1 MWTLH
6 FEDLGGLSTAMLTFV
21 SDGVYLN
28 THGLAKFLEKSVTS
42 YFYTTEV
49 YADCI
54 VMMPGASGYLS
65 FFHFFCIFFYILL
78 FISDLCLY
86 ICVFCKQYLNSS
98 SCCFL

>member
-28 THGLAKFLEKSVTS
+28 THGLANFLEKSVTS

-65 FFHFFCIFFYILL
+65 FFHFFCIFFIFCYSLVIYVCI
-78 FISDLCLY
+78 F
-86 ICVFCKQYLNSS
+86 VFSVNNI
-98 SCCFL
+98 